1 MTVPA
6 KEVITGLNLPIR
18 RVLFSTLTRY
28 DGQADRRLEV
38 GGVHQIAGRAGRC
51 GMHEEGFVS
60 VLAEAEATALRIL
73 KDLLP
78 RTPEAPVDFKAPV
91 APTGSHIA
99 TSSQRLNKTALRE
112 LLGVFMEPLKLD
124 DAHFGVAEL
133 EVRGHSVHSG
143 PERSQGL
150 VDARP

>member
-1 MTVPA
+1 
-6 KEVITGLNLPIR
+6 
-18 RVLFSTLTRY
+18 
-28 DGQADRRLEV
+28 
-38 GGVHQIAGRAGRC
+38 
-51 GMHEEGFVS
+51 MHEEGFVS

-112 LLGVFMEPLKLD
+112 VLGVFMEQLKLD

-133 EVRGHSVHSG
+133 EVRGHSALSDRKAWSTPG
-143 PERSQGL
+143 PSIRLPSVRGKTCGS
-150 VDARP
+150 